1 MLPNRWL
8 EMRADTLMVSKS
20 LSAAGTLTTPFSL
33 LSAVSLRLKL
43 EGLRVSSRAW
53 IPGSL
58 QAIPPQVMVLA
69 TAYLPVGSQHVLL
82 GSALLED
89 ELPARIIGDAA
100 LREVAFL
107 LAQPVPQHLVFRN
120 HLPRLAHLQ
129 QPK

>member
-58 QAIPPQVMVLA
+58 QAIPLQVMVLA

-89 ELPARIIGDAA
+89 ELPVRIIGDAA

-120 HLPRLAHLQ
+120 HLPCLAHLQ

>member
-58 QAIPPQVMVLA
+58 QVMVLA

-120 HLPRLAHLQ
+120 HLPCLAHLQ